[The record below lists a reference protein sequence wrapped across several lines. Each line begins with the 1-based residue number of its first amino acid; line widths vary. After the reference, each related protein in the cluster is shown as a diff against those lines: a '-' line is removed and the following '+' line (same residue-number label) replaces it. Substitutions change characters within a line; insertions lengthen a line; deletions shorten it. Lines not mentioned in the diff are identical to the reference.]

1 MRSHLVAHSRR
12 RTFLGGVLPSLLAL
26 AFVVLALTPAG
37 VRATPPDAASASS
50 RVCLPLALKAY
61 RPVDGN
67 KIVFASN
74 RDRPDGNELYWMN
87 PDGSNVSRLFLQGAW
102 PDWSLDHKHI
112 AWAGAVTGAINVRDV
127 DTWDARQVT
136 QGANDIQ
143 PAWSPD
149 GNKIAYVTY
158 SSNDWEIRV
167 INADGSNPQVI
178 VRSGGCGSPDWSPDG
193 SRLVFHWN
201 NTIYYLYLFDPLTWY
216 FVADGLWPAW
226 SPDGSK
232 IAYYGWSD
240 GQPINSGDIY
250 WQEVNG
256 EGRGRLTTAD
266 GYDGWPA
273 WSPDGSKIVY
283 YVSRSAGVGGI
294 YVMNADGSDQYSITT
309 HSGDWVPS
317 WH

>member
-1 MRSHLVAHSRR
+1 MRSCCALLLLAFVA
-12 RTFLGGVLPSLLAL
+12 LAL
-26 AFVVLALTPAG
+26 APAG
-37 VRATPPDAASASS
+37 VCAAPPAPALTSAAGAYPYPGPGSSA
-50 RVCLPLALKAY
+50 VYLPLAFKAY

-67 KIVFASN
+67 KIIFASN

-102 PDWSLDHKHI
+102 PDWSPDHKHI
-112 AWAGAVTGAINVRDV
+112 AWAGAVAGAINVLDV
-127 DTWDARQVT
+127 DTWNARQVT
-136 QGANDIQ
+136 QGANDTQ

-149 GNKIAYVTY
+149 GSKIAYLAY

-167 INADGSNPQVI
+167 VNADGSNSQTL
-178 VRSGGCGSPDWSPDG
+178 VRSGSCGSPDWSPDG

-201 NTIYYLYLFDPLTWY
+201 NTIYYLYLSDPLSWY

-226 SPDGSK
+226 SPDGTK

-240 GQPINSGDIY
+240 GQPVNSGDIY

-256 EGRGRLTTAD
+256 WGRGRLTTAD

-273 WSPDGSKIVY
+273 WSPDGQKIAY
-283 YVSRSAGVGGI
+283 YVSRSAGVGGL
-294 YVMNADGSDQYSITT
+294 YVMNADGSDQHSITT